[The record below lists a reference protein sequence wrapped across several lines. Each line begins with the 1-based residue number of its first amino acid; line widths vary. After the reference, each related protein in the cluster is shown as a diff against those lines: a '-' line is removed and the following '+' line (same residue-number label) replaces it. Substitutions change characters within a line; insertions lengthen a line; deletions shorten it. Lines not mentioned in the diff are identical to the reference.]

1 MTLPMGR
8 GSFHNSPNVA
18 NILSGFGLGLTS
30 GTENEKV
37 LSAPHGDG
45 DSDDD
50 GDGDGDGD
58 DAPSC
63 PFLFGILSL
72 IFIWAFTGL
81 GDESVCDGCSCSN
94 SNVIRIAL

>member
-37 LSAPHGDG
+37 LSAPHDAG
-45 DSDDD
+45 D

-58 DAPSC
+58 DVHSC

-81 GDESVCDGCSCSN
+81 GDESVCDSCSCSN